1 MDIEKLKVLVSEGL
15 NNTEI
20 GLVFGVHRTT
30 IGKLLK
36 KFSIEREKN
45 ETCIICNNLT
55 TSTRKRCDSC
65 NTKIRRYRAKKYAV
79 DYLGGKCVRCGWFGN
94 LSAFD
99 FHHKDP
105 KIKEFTPSAVYLAN
119 QSWSKVKE
127 ELDKCELLCAICH
140 RLEHNDYENEI
151 FLNIANSESDD
162 LIFKK

>member
-1 MDIEKLKVLVSEGL
+1 MDIEELQKMVNDGL

-20 GLVFGVHRTT
+20 GLFYGVHRTT
-30 IGKLLK
+30 IGKLLTK
-36 KFSIEREKN
+36 HGIERVKN
-45 ETCIICNNLT
+45 EVCLICSNKT
-55 TSTRKRCDSC
+55 GSTRKRCDTC

-79 DYLGGKCVRCGWFGN
+79 EYLGGKCVRCGWVGN

-105 KIKEFTPSAVYLAN
+105 SIKEFTPSAGYLAN

-140 RLEHNDYENEI
+140 RLEHNDYENEV
-151 FLNIANSESDD
+151 FLKIADSENDD